1 MILTVREVAGGHTE
15 TWCAVRSDKAVTLS
29 EERIAHLDGLVR
41 QARTAA
47 AVFTQLTQEE
57 VDRIVKPMVLAGAD
71 ARRAE
76 GHTRLRRSSLTISS
90 RGIPIF
96 IVFALR
102 CLGGKEV
109 TIELR
114 LETDELNFLA
124 NVLMNPAARKPHS
137 PLGHCL
143 LEMVLARDLRFD
155 SDELERLA
163 DLLVAAE
170 RSMKDEVQ
178 RETNPVRRF
187 ELKCRL
193 ELLGRTLEKIDE
205 ACMMI

>member
-1 MILTVREVAGGHTE
+1 M
-15 TWCAVRSDKAVTLS
+15 
-29 EERIAHLDGLVR
+29 
-41 QARTAA
+41 
-47 AVFTQLTQEE
+47 
-57 VDRIVKPMVLAGAD
+57 
-71 ARRAE
+71 
-76 GHTRLRRSSLTISS
+76 
-90 RGIPIF
+90 
-96 IVFALR
+96 FALR

-124 NVLMNPAARKPHS
+124 NVLMNPAAQKPHS
-137 PLGHCL
+137 PLDHCL

-163 DLLVAAE
+163 DLLVPAE

-187 ELKCRL
+187 ELRWSL
-193 ELLGRTLEKIDE
+193 ELLGEPWRATKP
-205 ACMMI
+205 A